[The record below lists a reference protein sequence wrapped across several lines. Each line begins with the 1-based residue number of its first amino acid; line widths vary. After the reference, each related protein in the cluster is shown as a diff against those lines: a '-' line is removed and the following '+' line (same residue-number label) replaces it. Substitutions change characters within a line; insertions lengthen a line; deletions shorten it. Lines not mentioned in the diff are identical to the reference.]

1 MVEAVFDSVWFL
13 ADIFFLLAFRNGSSL
28 LSQTLLLLGLSL
40 GSVFV
45 EELESLSGGV
55 SVQNVLELGNR
66 RGDFEAEVEDLLL
79 ALKTDILGPPHH
91 AGEVALGLDVLADA
105 IVARTLLNEG
115 VLRTK
120 FVIRIFN

>member
-1 MVEAVFDSVWFL
+1 M
-13 ADIFFLLAFRNGSSL
+13 
-28 LSQTLLLLGLSL
+28 
-40 GSVFV
+40 
-45 EELESLSGGV
+45 SGGV

-66 RGDFEAEVEDLLL
+66 GGDFEAEVENLLL

-120 FVIRIFN
+120 FIIRIFSFMETALDMDVP

>member
-1 MVEAVFDSVWFL
+1 
-13 ADIFFLLAFRNGSSL
+13 
-28 LSQTLLLLGLSL
+28 
-40 GSVFV
+40 
-45 EELESLSGGV
+45 LSGGV

-91 AGEVALGLDVLADA
+91 AGQVALGLDVLADT

-120 FVIRIFN
+120 LVIRIFCFMETALDMDVPWPASSHRPFPEGKALVPSSLLWEASWSSGCH